1 MENINGRFS
10 IMVNNGPKIE
20 NLTSYIKKWVL
31 KNPGSVIS
39 VGTDSQQRGR
49 YVAYAAVIVLIYPNN
64 KGGHV
69 LYTKDYEEVLKRG
82 KSSDGDIF
90 LRLSGEALRSIDVA
104 NFLSE
109 NGIVVKTIE
118 LDYQKYSGTKS
129 SSSYS
134 ANSGWI
140 KSLGYEVLGK
150 DDETVL
156 LAVRAADG
164 LVKPKSRKRTRN
176 FSSKLKIA

>member
-1 MENINGRFS
+1 MEDINKRFS

-20 NLTSYIKKWVL
+20 NLVKYIKEWVE
-31 KNPGSVIS
+31 KNPDSFIS

-49 YVAYAAVIVLIYPNN
+49 YIAYATVIVLVYANN

-69 LYTKDYEEVLKRG
+69 LYTKDYDEQLKKG
-82 KSSDGDIF
+82 KSTDGDIF
-90 LRLSGEALRSIDVA
+90 VRLSGEAVRSIDVA

-150 DDETVL
+150 DEKTVL
-156 LAVRAADG
+156 FAVRAADG
-164 LVKPKSRKRTRN
+164 LVKPKSRKRSRN
-176 FSSKLKIA
+176 FGQKLKIA